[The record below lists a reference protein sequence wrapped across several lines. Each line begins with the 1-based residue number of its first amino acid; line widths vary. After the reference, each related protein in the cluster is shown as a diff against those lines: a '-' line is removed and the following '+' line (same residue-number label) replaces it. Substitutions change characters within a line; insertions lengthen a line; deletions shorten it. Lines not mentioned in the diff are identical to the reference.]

1 MFREIFHFI
10 TGCFKSGEGRSQKLK
25 RNVVWS
31 SVIKVSQMA
40 VELFKVPLLLTYLSP
55 EKYGVWITIVSILMW
70 TQQFD
75 LGLGS
80 GLRYKLTESIAR
92 NDTARGKGL
101 VSTAYMSMTAI
112 MSAVFLVMI
121 PVCKYA
127 DWNSFLNVRSIS
139 HEELSYTVLFVL
151 LVFVF
156 QFIFSLVSVVLKA
169 DQRAAISDVFKP
181 LGSILSLGLIFVL
194 KAFSSDSLFLASL
207 AMSLPYVIV
216 LAIANIYFYLRDY
229 HDIFPSIRWFD
240 KKYLKDIYNL
250 GLKYFV
256 NQFSALIVFSTS
268 SILISNIIRPEEA
281 AVYNIANTYFNL
293 PIIFYGMI
301 LVPFSA
307 AITDAYVKND
317 YAWIKNIMHKLKYV
331 ALLFSAVSFLM
342 LVVSPLAFHIWVGDK
357 LTVPV
362 SLSIVM
368 FLYTVLNVFVSPYN
382 NFLGGVGK
390 LNVCVCTSVFKI
402 IAFLPVSIWAVSN
415 YGTVGMVLSIIAV
428 NTMINLIF
436 GLIQYNKIINRRA
449 TGIWNK

>member
-1 MFREIFHFI
+1 MFREIISFI

-31 SVIKVSQMA
+31 SIIKCGQMGI
-40 VELFKVPLLLTYLSP
+40 ELFKVPLLLTYLSP

-80 GLRYKLTESIAR
+80 GLRYKLTEAIAH
-92 NDTARGKGL
+92 NDLSRGRGL
-101 VSTAYMSMTAI
+101 VSTAYTSMSAI
-112 MSAVFLVMI
+112 MFAVFLIMI
-121 PVCKYA
+121 PVCHYA

-151 LVFVF
+151 LVFVL
-156 QFIFSLVSVVLKA
+156 QFIFDLVSVVLKA

-181 LGSILSLGLIFVL
+181 VGSVISLVLIFIL
-194 KAFSSDSLFLASL
+194 REYSSDSLFLASL
-207 AMSLPYVIV
+207 AMSLPYVVV
-216 LAIANIYFYLRDY
+216 LAIANVYFYLSQYRA
-229 HDIFPSIRWFD
+229 FKPSIRCFD
-240 KKYLKDIYNL
+240 KKYLKDIYTL
-250 GLKYFV
+250 GLKYFI

-301 LVPFSA
+301 LIPFSA
-307 AITDAYVKND
+307 AITDAYVKED
-317 YAWIKNIMHKLKYV
+317 FAWIKNIMHKLRYV
-331 ALLFSAVSFLM
+331 ALMFSVLSFLM
-342 LVVSPLAFHIWVGDK
+342 LVVSPFAFHIWVGDK
-357 LTVPV
+357 LVVPMA
-362 SLSIVM
+362 LSIVM
-368 FLYTVLNVFVSPYN
+368 FIYTVLNVFVSPYN

-402 IAFLPVSIWAVSN
+402 IAFLPVSIWAIRSF
-415 YGTVGMVLSIIAV
+415 GTVGMVLSIIVV
-428 NTMINLIF
+428 NTMVNLIF
-436 GLIQYNKIINRRA
+436 GLIQYNMIINRKA
-449 TGIWNK
+449 QGIWNR